1 MNHDLSTC
9 PLSQSAR
16 PVCHA
21 RLWEIL
27 FEGAQVSQA
36 GHGGLFNFWLVPLPN
51 QRDPS
56 DRDSNSSLDGKCL
69 VKVLR
74 NIISDLSK
82 FSISWHGGLKLLLLL
97 LLLLVKCLCWFL
109 RDELSPCL
117 LRPQVRDSSVRSH
130 SSPDTVNGIDPSF
143 FVSILIIFGNF

>member
-1 MNHDLSTC
+1 MS
-9 PLSQSAR
+9 SQ
-16 PVCHA
+16 PVSQASLCHA

-36 GHGGLFNFWLVPLPN
+36 GHGGLFNFWLVPLPD

-82 FSISWHGGLKLLLLL
+82 FSISWHGGLKLLL

-143 FVSILIIFGNF
+143 FVPILIIFGNF